1 MDEHI
6 DSAHSELGFDVSRE
20 ESIRGV

>member
-1 MDEHI
+1 MNEHI